1 MLTRNTQKL
10 VWPPKM
16 QCGVMQSKVTSSS
29 RSSTGGS
36 SIHGGVPLDRAAST
50 KWAYVC
56 KPKTVTAN
64 WEYNSN
70 TDQVDCSCK
79 PKEHFFFFLV
89 SLGTSNCQSLDA
101 HEPTYVADLFP
112 KLHLKLQWL
121 HTPFSHSFSP
131 PPFFFLNSQEQ
142 LTLRLSNPK
151 SFWFQGLNYIVL
163 FTART
168 GFFDKNNNEI

>member
-56 KPKTVTAN
+56 KPKTLTAT

-79 PKEHFFFFLV
+79 PKEHFFFFGFVGDLQLPV
-89 SLGTSNCQSLDA
+89 AWCA
-101 HEPTYVADLFP
+101 WTYLRCGPFP
-112 KLHLKLQWL
+112 KAASQTSM
-121 HTPFSHSFSP
+121 TPHSIFSLLLSSA
-131 PPFFFLNSQEQ
+131 FFLFEFTRTTNITFVQPQIFLVPGAELHCTFYS
-142 LTLRLSNPK
+142 TYWFLRQK
-151 SFWFQGLNYIVL
+151 
-163 FTART
+163 
-168 GFFDKNNNEI
+168 